1 MSVFHNS
8 RRVFLLLQ
16 PKILPHHHHNHH
28 HCHVNRVQK
37 KLSVFEKLFFRAS
50 SSSSTEGSGGSGV
63 NVKKKKRK
71 EEDKTPDIQKLTEEV
86 EKWSKDWRKPPPIA
100 PPSTYT
106 FRSHTCGQLTK
117 EDVGESVKLCGWLTF
132 KRLNGTFMVLRD
144 LYGVT
149 QIYVPKE
156 LENTAKIAFEAPL
169 ESVLLIEGKVSL
181 RPDHQRRSDQISGE
195 IEVIAN
201 SITLLNTPKELR
213 LAYNDLDKVD
223 EELAI
228 QYRHLYIRNPR
239 SQSVFRKRALFLGNV
254 RRFMDSNHF
263 IEVETPTLVRRT
275 PGGAREF
282 PVVTKVKDAYY
293 ALAQSPQ
300 ILKQLLMCGGMDKYY
315 QIARCYRD
323 EGGKPDRQPE
333 FTQLDIEMSFTT
345 REDVMR
351 LVEDLLKYS
360 LPEEL
365 LPSPLGAPF
374 PVMSYAECMSK
385 YNSDKPDTGGFLWV
399 VDFPLFIRGEE
410 SNQLEAAHHPFT
422 MPKDVEELYK
432 AKNDSDFEKLEGL
445 SYDLV
450 YCGAEVGGGSVRI
463 HDVDLQKH
471 VFGKVLGLNLEE
483 IDYLLEGLESGAP
496 PHGGFALGVD
506 RFLAKVMGTRSI
518 RDVIAFPKTSQGKDA
533 LSGAPTGLDPEAK
546 KYYGIK

>member
-1 MSVFHNS
+1 MSCF
-8 RRVFLLLQ
+8 RRLFFVLQ
-16 PKILPHHHHNHH
+16 PYHHG
-28 HCHVNRVQK
+28 QK
-37 KLSVFEKLFFRAS
+37 VGGFEKQFFRAS
-50 SSSSTEGSGGSGV
+50 SSFWRSYSSSADGGGGGAALG
-63 NVKKKKRK
+63 VKKKKKK
-71 EEDKTPDIQKLTEEV
+71 EEDKTPNIQKLSEEV
-86 EKWSKDWRKPPPIA
+86 DKWRKDWRKPPPVS

-117 EDVGESVKLCGWLTF
+117 EDEGKSVRLCGWLTF
-132 KRLNGTFMVLRD
+132 KRLNGTFVVLRD

-156 LENTAKIAFEAPL
+156 LENAAKIACDAPL
-169 ESVLLIEGKVSL
+169 ESVLLIQGKVAL
-181 RPDHQRRSDQISGE
+181 RPDHQRRSDQISGD
-195 IEVIAN
+195 IEVVATHI
-201 SITLLNTPKELR
+201 SLLNTPSELR
-213 LAYNDLDKVD
+213 LAYNDLDNV
-223 EELAI
+223 EEEVAI
-228 QYRHLYIRNPR
+228 HYRHLYIRNPR
-239 SQSVFRKRALFLGNV
+239 SQSVLRRRALFLGNV
-254 RRFMDSNHF
+254 RRFMDANHF

-282 PVVTKVKDAYY
+282 PVVTRVKNAYY

-365 LPSPLGAPF
+365 LPKPLNSPF
-374 PVMSYAECMSK
+374 PIMTYAECMSK
-385 YNSDKPDTGGFLWV
+385 YGSDKPDTGGFLWV
-399 VDFPLFIRGEE
+399 VDFPLFLKGEE
-410 SNQLEAAHHPFT
+410 SNRLEAAHHPFT
-422 MPKDVEELYK
+422 MPRDVEELYK
-432 AKNDSDFEKLEGL
+432 SKEEKDFEALVGL

-450 YCGAEVGGGSVRI
+450 YCGAEVGGGSIRI
-463 HDVDLQKH
+463 HDPKLQKH
-471 VFGKVLGLNLEE
+471 VFGKVLGLKLEE

-506 RFLAKVMGTRSI
+506 RFLAKVMGTKSI

-533 LSGAPTGLDPEAK
+533 LSGAPTELEEDVK